1 MHTHMYMH
9 TPTHTHTPPTTH
21 TYTHTQFEKG
31 WVVKNTGTKKWK
43 HVRLVHQEGF
53 KPVTPE
59 VEVPEVKPGEKVEI
73 SVKYPAV
80 ELQDP
85 NYIKRYG

>member
-1 MHTHMYMH
+1 MHTL
-9 TPTHTHTPPTTH
+9 THTHAHPHTPPTTH
-21 TYTHTQFEKG
+21 THTQFEKG